1 MKDLTQRGRENS
13 GEAGPEPRA
22 DRRKEKKRKEKGRGA
37 RAALGWLAFLAAA
50 SSVAFLATFVNAG
63 AGDPSAPDETLFSLL
78 LGLRVS
84 AVSLSAVSLVA
95 LGFSVNRLVRAPS
108 FLGAL
113 RLFAYFFL
121 ALLGIALA
129 AFGFFV
135 VAITAGH

>member
-1 MKDLTQRGRENS
+1 VKDLTQRGRENS

-50 SSVAFLATFVNAG
+50 PSVAFLATFANAG

-95 LGFSVNRLVRAPS
+95 LGFSVNRLVARRPFSARFAFSRIFSSRCSASRWRPS
-108 FLGAL
+108 AFLSW
-113 RLFAYFFL
+113 R
-121 ALLGIALA
+121 
-129 AFGFFV
+129 
-135 VAITAGH
+135 